1 MGVEQYQEALDL
13 LDQSAIKV
21 LVRFPAA
28 PELVTEAEARIGH
41 QFPPSYRLM
50 LEEFGVLLFKGVEIN
65 GIGKAGLSPD
75 SKNNVVSLTSAGRA
89 DGSLSDKMVRI
100 MSSGYGPYF
109 VLDCSEADATGEA
122 PVYELSLAGQAGEK
136 TKVAADFGTFLLN
149 MVKASVQRIH
159 G

>member
-1 MGVEQYQEALDL
+1 MGVEQYREALDL
-13 LDQSAIKV
+13 LDQNGIKV

-28 PELVTEAEARIGH
+28 PELVEEAETRLGH
-41 QFPPSYRLM
+41 RFPPSYRLM
-50 LEEFGVLLFKGVEIN
+50 LEEFGLLLYKGTEIN

-75 SKNNVVSLTSAGRA
+75 SKNNVVSLTASGRETG
-89 DGSLSDKMVRI
+89 DLSDKMVRF

-109 VLDCSEADATGEA
+109 VLDCSEADAAGEA

-136 TKVAADFGTFLLN
+136 TKVAPDFGTFLLN
-149 MVKASVQRIH
+149 EVKASVERIQ